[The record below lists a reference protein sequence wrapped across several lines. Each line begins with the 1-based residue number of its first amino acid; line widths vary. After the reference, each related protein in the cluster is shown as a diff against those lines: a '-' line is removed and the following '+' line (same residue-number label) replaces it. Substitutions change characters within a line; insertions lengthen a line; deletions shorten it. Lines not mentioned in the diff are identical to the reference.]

1 MAGPSKPLGFR
12 PVYWRLMSG
21 SCERRK
27 RDPGERAAVCTQHQL
42 SSASLSN
49 ARADPVQA
57 ALLPTVGHR

>member
-1 MAGPSKPLGFR
+1 
-12 PVYWRLMSG
+12 MSG